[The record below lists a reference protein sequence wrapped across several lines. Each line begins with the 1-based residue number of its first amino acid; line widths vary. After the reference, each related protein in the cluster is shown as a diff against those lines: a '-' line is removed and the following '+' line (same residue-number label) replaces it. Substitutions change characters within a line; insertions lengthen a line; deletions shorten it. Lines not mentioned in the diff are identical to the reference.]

1 MGRLLVYSRVRV
13 GREALSPR
21 LGSPSDVYRYKSLY
35 RYKSNKWNMFSKQ
48 HRFDSETS
56 LLFDTS
62 TCIDTG
68 LSSGTFFTH

>member
-21 LGSPSDVYRYKSLY
+21 LGSPSDVYRYKS
-35 RYKSNKWNMFSKQ
+35 NKWNMSSKW

-68 LSSGTFFTH
+68 LSSGTFSTH